1 MTENILG
8 VTKAPKF
15 INKYKGQYIVEGYD
29 CLRPEGTLHIKEDQP
44 SNHNYIIYVG
54 WHSYIFQFFEVW

>member
-54 WHSYIFQFFEVW
+54 